1 MSIQR
6 NFRLNINTKKCRTYK
21 GFYPNVIPVI
31 YNLSSNTS
39 VHGTYSLVYITGN
52 NFLFDGAVRVNF
64 GSFTNL
70 PITFYGSTNIS
81 FIVPLDAP
89 PGTYEVR
96 VTSINYTQVTP
107 TFIYSNYVNYTLT

>member
-1 MSIQR
+1 MSIQL
-6 NFRLNINTKKCRTYK
+6 NFRFNINVNKGRTYK
-21 GFYPNVIPVI
+21 GFYPNVNPLI
-31 YNLSSNTS
+31 YNLSSDTS

-52 NFLFDGAVRVNF
+52 NFLFDGSVRVNF

-96 VTSINYTQVTP
+96 VTSVDYTQVTP
-107 TFIYSNYVNYTLT
+107 AIIYSNYVNYTLT